1 MFDEVWGE
9 CSGDEGVA
17 SQVQDLSCISSIH
30 VKSQVWHY
38 TLTQCWGM
46 EPGGSSVL
54 SGQQGHDQGQ

>member
-1 MFDEVWGE
+1 MFDEVWGD

-17 SQVQDLSCISSIH
+17 SQARDPSCISRIH

-38 TLTQCWGM
+38 ALTQCWGM

-54 SGQQGHDQGQ
+54 SGQQGYDQGQ